1 MSKVL
6 AIGSDHAG
14 LALKNH
20 LLQWLKAQN
29 IECKDYGVF
38 DTTSMDYPDI
48 ARPVAEAVA
57 GGTHERGI
65 LVCGSGIGINIS
77 ANKVHGIRAAQC
89 HDPVSAKLSR
99 QHNDANILTMGER
112 IVTPLIA
119 ESIVKVWLN
128 TPFEGG
134 RHQRRVDKINTLE
147 NL

>member
-1 MSKVL
+1 MSNVL

-20 LLQWLKAQN
+20 LLRWLEAQK
-29 IECKDYGVF
+29 IPCKDYGVF

-57 GGTHERGI
+57 KGTHERGI

-89 HDPVSAKLSR
+89 HDPISAKLSR
-99 QHNDANILTMGER
+99 QHNDANILTLGER

-119 ESIVKVWLN
+119 EAIVEAWLN

-134 RHQRRVDKINTLE
+134 RHQRRVDKIHTLE